1 MHGAAS
7 FGGRLAVLVAAAT
20 IAPAPAVAQVPTEP
34 LIYTAWSKICGR
46 NSEAKTVCLTAKEA
60 RGANGASVGA
70 ALIHMQDHPRLIL
83 RITLPPGMD
92 RDPRVVID
100 KDKPLVGR
108 TVGCLATGCVADFDA
123 GDDVMA
129 RLKAGRTMVM
139 SGANASRTVSYALPL
154 AGFAQAYENPPAP
167 RR

>member
-1 MHGAAS
+1 VWARA
-7 FGGRLAVLVAAAT
+7 RDEL
-20 IAPAPAVAQVPTEP
+20 
-34 LIYTAWSKICGR
+34 
-46 NSEAKTVCLTAKEA
+46 KEV
-60 RGANGASVGA
+60 R